1 MNGGLFMFSQ
11 FWTSQS
17 LVKSLY
23 SDCME
28 ATCRKYCLTRM
39 EFDVLMFLANNPQFT
54 TAKDI
59 VENRRMTK
67 SHVSLAVNS
76 LAEKGYI
83 KKYQTEHNH
92 KTIHLSIC
100 ESASDII
107 REGRKAQKNFASVL
121 FQGFTSDDCEKMNEF
136 FEKITNN
143 IQNYFKQE
151 D

>member
-1 MNGGLFMFSQ
+1 MFSR

-28 ATCRKYCLTRM
+28 ATCRKYHLTRM

-59 VENRRMTK
+59 IENRRLTK

-83 KKYQTEHNH
+83 KKQQTEHNR
-92 KTIHLSIC
+92 KTIHLSVC
-100 ESASDII
+100 EPASDII
-107 REGRKAQKNFASVL
+107 RDGRNAQKKFASVL
-121 FQGFTSDDCEKMNEF
+121 FQGFTSEDCEKMNEF
-136 FEKITNN
+136 FEKITDN
-143 IQNYFKQE
+143 IQDYFKE
-151 D
+151 V